1 MQRCRAVLVGLLVFC
16 CAHVSQSIAATL
28 RVGFG
33 ASKPP
38 YVYEHESRGLEYD
51 LVAAALREGGD
62 ELRPYYA
69 PAERLHRMLKQG
81 ELDAMATTGSASDLG
96 AFYSDSY
103 IEYQNVVVSLA
114 SRDIVLQRI
123 ADLDALSVSAFQ
135 RARYM
140 LGAEYAAM
148 VRRNSAYREEPRQI
162 IRSLLLYAGRV
173 DAVVADERIFNA
185 FNPLIAGQ
193 VDVAQP
199 ITIHRLFAPTPYSVG
214 FVDSAARDRF
224 NTGLAA
230 LRASGEYARIVARYA
245 AQ

>member
-1 MQRCRAVLVGLLVFC
+1 MF
-16 CAHVSQSIAATL
+16 
-28 RVGFG
+28 
-33 ASKPP
+33 
-38 YVYEHESRGLEYD
+38 
-51 LVAAALREGGD
+51 
-62 ELRPYYA
+62 
-69 PAERLHRMLKQG
+69 KQG

-148 VRRNSAYREEPRQI
+148 VGRNPAYREEPRQI